1 MSSTK
6 LNLFDPFITRPELTA
21 RQHLSQ
27 EIIYYGESWFRS
39 IMIACNQ
46 ADNEKKVWMT
56 KYIQLELVYDMN
68 KIVGVVIYGLGRASS
83 CSMLGWP
90 WRRVSHWTFPF

>member
-46 ADNEKKVWMT
+46 VDNEKKV
-56 KYIQLELVYDMN
+56 
-68 KIVGVVIYGLGRASS
+68 G
-83 CSMLGWP
+83 
-90 WRRVSHWTFPF
+90 